1 VLSRGL
7 LSGASPRRRRLSRAL
22 AALQR
27 RHQAQ
32 NQDVVER
39 IAGFAKERGLSSAEL
54 CIAWVLAKQPG
65 FVPVIGARRVT
76 QLSSALNALK
86 RPLSQ
91 ADVAALEQLV
101 PAQALGGT
109 RYDERQMAHL
119 DSER

>member
-1 VLSRGL
+1 M
-7 LSGASPRRRRLSRAL
+7 
-22 AALQR
+22 
-27 RHQAQ
+27 
-32 NQDVVER
+32 VER
-39 IAGFAKERGLSSAEL
+39 IARFAKERGLSSAEL

-76 QLSSALNALK
+76 QLSSALNALT

-101 PAQALGGT
+101 PAEALAGT